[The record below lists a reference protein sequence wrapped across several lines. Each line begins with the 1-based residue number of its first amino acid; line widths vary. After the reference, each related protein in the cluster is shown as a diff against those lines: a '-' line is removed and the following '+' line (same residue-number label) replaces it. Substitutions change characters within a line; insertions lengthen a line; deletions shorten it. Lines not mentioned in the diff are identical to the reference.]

1 MKIELERKLINVSIL
16 DRERNVREVIYHNS
30 SFPIHFTDPIYFIDP
45 IHFIEVLDNYGIKV
59 TIYEIKNNKEFL
71 LFKDISPNLS
81 SNKLIGFKK
90 LKLVFTYRDTSII
103 DLTNFK
109 FNPKFNWGLIF

>member
-30 SFPIHFTDPIYFIDP
+30 SFPLHFIDPIYFI
-45 IHFIEVLDNYGIKV
+45 EALDNYGIKV

-90 LKLVFTYRDTSII
+90 LKLVFTYSDTSII

>member
-30 SFPIHFTDPIYFIDP
+30 SFPIHF
-45 IHFIEVLDNYGIKV
+45 IEALDNYGIKV

-90 LKLVFTYRDTSII
+90 LKLVFTYNDTSII